1 MKGTVLKQEGKAKVG
16 LAGAPRR
23 RKLPPLS
30 TYCELPPEYQFKVL
44 SRAEQVLKV
53 HYVEFEGKKGG
64 VYRFFY
70 AGRTS
75 EDIAKRIEKLKD
87 FGQLKANYCVF
98 QGTYKDAV
106 NILKKRIRDL
116 LQISEE
122 ILTDTPDVPLD
133 RHMCLLAD
141 YVKLA
146 ESLTVR
152 IKEAFDLVDEI
163 YQTLESI
170 E

>member
-1 MKGTVLKQEGKAKVG
+1 MKGTVLKQEGKAKAG
-16 LAGAPRR
+16 SAGAPRK

-30 TYCELPPEYQFKVL
+30 AYCELPPEYQFKVL

-53 HYVEFEGKKGG
+53 HYVEFEGKNGG

-75 EDIAKRIEKLKD
+75 EEITKRIEKYRD
-87 FGQLKANYCVF
+87 FGQLRANYCVF

-106 NILKKRIRDL
+106 NILKKRIKDL

-146 ESLTVR
+146 ESLTAGIR
-152 IKEAFDLVDEI
+152 EAFELVDEI
-163 YQTLESI
+163 HQTLEST